1 MFQPLVHLA
10 LLAATHAAEA
20 APVSAPSFLAAPL
33 AQDAVAAPAP
43 EWTGNVSAGFVMTD
57 GNSEMRQANASADA
71 TLKREKDAFTLGF
84 LWVYA
89 ENNNNNTPAADWV
102 LTDRKTFGRG
112 KYDYFFAEKTYAYG
126 LATAE
131 NDLQQDISLR
141 WTAGAGLGHQYL
153 DTDTWKFAVEA
164 GLAYLDTDYKNSADT
179 DDLTVRGATNTA
191 YKASDTWSFAHILE
205 AYPSVEDEE
214 DVYGRS
220 QLTADVKLSENML
233 ASFKWVLDY
242 DNTPVPGND
251 RVDNRYLLSI
261 GWKF

>member
-1 MFQPLVHLA
+1 MFQPFVQFA
-10 LLAATHAAEA
+10 LLAAVHAAEA
-20 APVSAPSFLAAPL
+20 APAVTPLATAPI
-33 AQDAVAAPAP
+33 AQDAAAAPAAP
-43 EWTGNVSAGFVMTD
+43 AWTGNISAGFVMTD

-89 ENNNNNTPAADWV
+89 ENNNTGAGWV

-131 NDLQQDISLR
+131 NDLLQDISLR

-153 DTDTWKFAVEA
+153 DTDAWKFAVEA
-164 GLAYLDTDYKNSADT
+164 GLAYIDTDYNAATDT
-179 DDLTVRGATNTA
+179 DDLTIRGSTNTA
-191 YKASDTWSFAHILE
+191 HKASDTWSFTHILE
-205 AYPSVEDEE
+205 IYPSVEEGE

-220 QLTADVKLSENML
+220 QLTADAKLSENML

-242 DNTPVPGND
+242 DNTPVAGND
-251 RVDNRYLLSI
+251 RVDNRYLLSV

>member
-1 MFQPLVHLA
+1 MFQQLIHFA
-10 LLAATHAAEA
+10 LLATAHAAEA
-20 APVSAPSFLAAPL
+20 APAPAASLAVTPL
-33 AQDAVAAPAP
+33 AQDAPAAPAP
-43 EWTGNVSAGFVMTD
+43 KWTGNVSAGFVMTD
-57 GNSEMRQANASADA
+57 GNSQMRQANASADA

-89 ENNNNNTPAADWV
+89 ENNNVGGGWV

-126 LATAE
+126 LVTAE

-141 WTAGAGLGHQYL
+141 WTAGAGVGHQYI
-153 DTDTWKFAVEA
+153 DTDAWKFAVEA
-164 GLAYLDTDYKNSADT
+164 GLAYIDTDYKTATDT
-179 DDLTVRGATNTA
+179 DDWTVRGSTNVA

-205 AYPSVEDEE
+205 AYPSFEDTE

-220 QLTADVKLSENML
+220 QFTADAKLSENML

-242 DNTPVPGND
+242 DNTPVSGND
-251 RVDNRYLLSI
+251 RVDNRYLLSV

>member
-10 LLAATHAAEA
+10 LLATAHAAEA
-20 APVSAPSFLAAPL
+20 APVAVPDFVSAPL
-33 AQDAVAAPAP
+33 AQEAAAAPAP

-89 ENNNNNTPAADWV
+89 ENNNAPNTDWT

-126 LATAE
+126 LATAD
-131 NDLQQDISLR
+131 NDYLQQIGLR
-141 WTAGAGLGHQYL
+141 WTAGAGIGHQYL
-153 DTDTWKFAVEA
+153 DTDAWKFAVEA
-164 GLAYLDTDYKNSADT
+164 GLAYLDTDYKTATDT
-179 DDLTVRGATNTA
+179 QDWTVRGSTNTSH
-191 YKASDTWSFAHILE
+191 KASDTWSFTHILE
-205 AYPSVEDEE
+205 MYPSVEDGE
-214 DVYGRS
+214 DLYGRS
-220 QLTADVKLSENML
+220 QLTADAKLSENML

>member
-1 MFQPLVHLA
+1 MFQPLVHFA
-10 LLAATHAAEA
+10 LLATAHAAEA
-20 APVSAPSFLAAPL
+20 APAPAASLAVAPL
-33 AQDAVAAPAP
+33 AQDAPAATAP
-43 EWTGNVSAGFVMTD
+43 KWTGNISAGFVMTD

-89 ENNNNNTPAADWV
+89 ENNNTGAGWV

-131 NDLQQDISLR
+131 NDLLQDISLR
-141 WTAGAGLGHQYL
+141 WTAGAGIGHQYL

-164 GLAYLDTDYKNSADT
+164 GLAYIDTDYKGATDT
-179 DDLTVRGATNTA
+179 DDLTVRGSTNVA
-191 YKASDTWSFAHILE
+191 YEASDTWSFAHILE
-205 AYPSVEDEE
+205 AYPSVEDTE

-220 QLTADVKLSENML
+220 QFTADAKLSENML

-242 DNTPVPGND
+242 DNTPVAGND
-251 RVDNRYLLSI
+251 RVDNRYLLSV

>member
-1 MFQPLVHLA
+1 MFQPLVHFA
-10 LLAATHAAEA
+10 LLATAHAAEA
-20 APVSAPSFLAAPL
+20 GPATEFGFLRAPL
-33 AQDAVAAPAP
+33 AQDTAAAPAP
-43 EWTGNVSAGFVMTD
+43 AWTGNISAGFVMTD

-84 LWVYA
+84 LWIYA
-89 ENNNNNTPAADWV
+89 ENNNVGSDWV

-131 NDLQQDISLR
+131 NDLLQGISLR
-141 WTAGAGLGHQYL
+141 WNAGAGIGHQYL

-164 GLAYLDTDYKNSADT
+164 GLAYIDTDYRSATDT
-179 DDLTVRGATNTA
+179 DDLTVRGSTNTA

-205 AYPSVEDEE
+205 AYPSVEDSE

-220 QLTADVKLSENML
+220 QFTADVKLSENML

-242 DNTPVPGND
+242 DNTPVPTND
-251 RVDNRYLLSI
+251 RVDNRYLLSV

>member
-1 MFQPLVHLA
+1 MFQPFVQLA
-10 LLAATHAAEA
+10 LLAAAHAAEA
-20 APVSAPSFLAAPL
+20 APSVPSFVAEPIV
-33 AQDAVAAPAP
+33 QDAAPAP
-43 EWTGNVSAGFVMTD
+43 AAPAWTGNISAGFVMTD

-71 TLKREKDAFTLGF
+71 TLKRENDAFTLGF

-89 ENNNNNTPAADWV
+89 ENNNAPNTDWT

-131 NDLQQDISLR
+131 NDLLQDISLR

-164 GLAYLDTDYKNSADT
+164 GLAFLDTDYKNATDT
-179 DDLTVRGATNTA
+179 DDLTVRGSTNTA

-205 AYPSVEDEE
+205 AYPSVEDAE

-220 QLTADVKLSENML
+220 QLTADAKLSENML

-251 RVDNRYLLSI
+251 RVDNRYLLSV